1 MSGSSLASLCPS
13 GGAWRQERAMR
24 TQGLHLK
31 HHEVGE
37 ALGTLGRTT
46 RALGAMRR
54 LFAAHAVGGQRAL
67 AVVLVLQLVASA
79 VLVVLMAGR
88 SPVHAPPP
96 AGRVLHARRCLLWPL
111 PASP

>member
-24 TQGLHLK
+24 TQGLNLK

-79 VLVVLMAGR
+79 VLVVLMAGK
-88 SPVHAPPP
+88 SPSNTPP
-96 AGRVLHARRCLLWPL
+96 AEGLAFHARRYFFEP
-111 PASP
+111 

>member
-24 TQGLHLK
+24 TQGLNLK

-79 VLVVLMAGR
+79 VLVVRMAVR
-88 SPVHAPPP
+88 SPVNAHPGG
-96 AGRVLHARRCLLWPL
+96 GRQLHAGGEFSGDRG
-111 PASP
+111 